1 MRRPKVQSRVSQD
14 VKLAIEKL
22 MEKTGL
28 SESALVEELLVQA
41 LSEQDTELATTFL
54 VPKLEAMMDKAM
66 DQYFQR
72 TSKLQARAALQATMN
87 TQLLLAMYQ
96 VMHPKADESIL
107 RQVLQESRR
116 IAHDSMTRRN
126 KDVEA
131 VLDALME
138 VGADITP

>member
-14 VKLAIEKL
+14 VKLAIENL

-96 VMHPKADESIL
+96 AQIL
-107 RQVLQESRR
+107 HLNR
-116 IAHDSMTRRN
+116 
-126 KDVEA
+126 
-131 VLDALME
+131 
-138 VGADITP
+138 